1 MCPGPVAFSVF
12 LSFLGGIW
20 SLKLRTRHLCAFIY
34 ASHFNKAPGERCWLW
49 FTYYYFYL
57 VHMIHIYTTVE
68 HKESLIETINKNW
81 NVKKSIHIHVG
92 FFFFLKATGSQQRW
106 RLHAALEPQV
116 SDHCSYWINAAA
128 VGICINGVPCVC
140 TINSTQKTP
149 M

>member
-49 FTYYYFYL
+49 FTYYYFHL

-81 NVKKSIHIHVG
+81 NVKKNIHIHVG
-92 FFFFLKATGSQQRW
+92 FFLSQSRDGDYMQLWSLRFLTIVHTGLMQLQWVS
-106 RLHAALEPQV
+106 ALMVFPV
-116 SDHCSYWINAAA
+116 SA
-128 VGICINGVPCVC
+128 P
-140 TINSTQKTP
+140 
-149 M
+149 

>member
-92 FFFFLKATGSQQRW
+92 VFSFSKPQGASRDGGYMQLWSLRFLTIVHTGLMQLQWVS
-106 RLHAALEPQV
+106 ALMVFPV
-116 SDHCSYWINAAA
+116 SA
-128 VGICINGVPCVC
+128 P
-140 TINSTQKTP
+140 
-149 M
+149 